1 MVIVV
6 IVIIVSDSDGDC
18 CDGGSDHKTKV
29 ILVPCLTCLALCFKV
44 KGSSETFREE

>member
-6 IVIIVSDSDGDC
+6 IVIIVSDSDGNC
-18 CDGGSDHKTKV
+18 RDGGSDHKTKV
-29 ILVPCLTCLALCFKV
+29 HCLTCLALCFKV